1 MINPQ
6 ELKNTGFSKSFKG
19 YTCAEVDRYVDY
31 VVEQYTEL
39 YRANTELEKKLK
51 IVSSKLEEAK
61 NEQDSVSAS
70 IVNAQKMADEII
82 KDANEKENAIN
93 SAIKASFDEI
103 VSKYREVISTQQKKL
118 YEAQKNAV
126 DFKNGIL
133 DGYKEQVK
141 MLCELIPVDSLDD
154 TEQKSVEEVVE
165 SAISSAGAKL
175 GIADK
180 ETDIEEPVENADRD
194 SSVSGN

>member
-1 MINPQ
+1 MSFCA
-6 ELKNTGFSKSFKG
+6 FS
-19 YTCAEVDRYVDY
+19 R
-31 VVEQYTEL
+31 
-39 YRANTELEKKLK
+39 RASGSERR
-51 IVSSKLEEAK
+51 SS
-61 NEQDSVSAS
+61 SVSKRLHLR
-70 IVNAQKMADEII
+70 VLRQRRPD
-82 KDANEKENAIN
+82 DG
-93 SAIKASFDEI
+93 
-103 VSKYREVISTQQKKL
+103 RETKKFQL